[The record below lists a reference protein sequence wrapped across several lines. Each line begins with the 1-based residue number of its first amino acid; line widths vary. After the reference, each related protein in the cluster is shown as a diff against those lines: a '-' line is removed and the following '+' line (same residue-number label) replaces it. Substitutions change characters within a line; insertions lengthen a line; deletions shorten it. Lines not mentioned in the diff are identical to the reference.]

1 MGPIGPG
8 WFSHATFEG
17 KQVSNTPSQIPSIVP
32 PQLQQ
37 IGLNGN
43 GMQVAIGLV
52 VTLATVLGTRLT
64 TGNQVDNVR
73 LNQEIVIA
81 EIKEISARNELLNRK
96 ILELGEENRRL
107 NQKDVDNA
115 AQVEARQKFILEKL
129 EALEKKK

>member
-1 MGPIGPG
+1 MSDI
-8 WFSHATFEG
+8 
-17 KQVSNTPSQIPSIVP
+17 PSGQIPSMMP
-32 PQLQQ
+32 PQMQQ
-37 IGLNGN
+37 MGFSGN
-43 GMQVAIGLV
+43 GLQVAIGLV

-96 ILELGEENRRL
+96 ILELGEENKRL
-107 NQKDVDNA
+107 NQKELDNA
-115 AQVEARQKFILEKL
+115 LAVETRQKEILRQIEKL